1 MEATKLIAYAAIL
14 QNLLDLLNSA
24 QVHCRSVNQ
33 MRVCN
38 KYICFMFQI
47 DIVYKYIGKRVNT
60 MLKIKKMVKRMGL
73 EHFAHLTSQ
82 LNGFYKD
89 HMKQGPGKNDI

>member
-1 MEATKLIAYAAIL
+1 MNIKYRIIIFFHVATMWKCSAKLIAHAAIL
-14 QNLLDLLNSA
+14 HNLLDLLNSA

-47 DIVYKYIGKRVNT
+47 DIVYKYIGKRVKT
-60 MLKIKKMVKRMGL
+60 VLKIKKMVKRMRL
-73 EHFAHLTSQ
+73 ENFV
-82 LNGFYKD
+82 
-89 HMKQGPGKNDI
+89 